1 MKSGAIIAFVAALA
15 ASGSAAAQ
23 GVGLRLGAA
32 ATAGDL
38 GRWIA
43 PTLDTRIRASAPDLR
58 AGGLAVEGG
67 TESGPLGS
75 LVEQDNT
82 IAPYFG
88 IGYGRLAGVGVNFYF
103 DLGLVYR
110 GLESSTLAG
119 GCASSLSPSLCAQ
132 YRPDAGAARSNL
144 ERSLDRYNL
153 YPIGR
158 VGLSVGF

>member
-1 MKSGAIIAFVAALA
+1 MKSGAIIAFVVALA

-32 ATAGDL
+32 GTAGDF

-43 PTLDTRIRASAPDLR
+43 PALDTRIGYAAPAWRAR
-58 AGGLAVEGG
+58 GLGVEGG
-67 TESGPLGS
+67 ARPETLGGI
-75 LVEQDNT
+75 VERDNA
-82 IAPYFG
+82 IAPYLG
-88 IGYGRLAGVGVNFYF
+88 LGYGRLAGVGVNFYF

-132 YRPDAGAARSNL
+132 TPSDAGAGRSSL
-144 ERSLDRYNL
+144 ERYNL

-158 VGLSVGF
+158 VGVSVGF